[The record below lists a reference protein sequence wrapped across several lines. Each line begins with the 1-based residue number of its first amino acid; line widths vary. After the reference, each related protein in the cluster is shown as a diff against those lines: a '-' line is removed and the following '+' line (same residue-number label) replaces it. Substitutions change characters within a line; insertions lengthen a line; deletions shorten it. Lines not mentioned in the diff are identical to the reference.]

1 MLFVSIFKVDNEL
14 HQILV
19 QHLLTL
25 CDFSQSINEL
35 NYTGKFFKVKLSLHS
50 YYKPYLI
57 I

>member
-25 CDFSQSINEL
+25 CDFSQPINEL